1 MRACAYLYIIL
12 IRVKVDQKKKD
23 QKEKQEG
30 CITITSNRK
39 SGVSEEPSAIEAGG
53 SATIAETTV
62 RMSLKSLLTLRE
74 VTSVTLFLLSLE
86 EEEGKKEGE
95 GEGEEAQSSVFTN
108 DGASLY
114 VYEYALHGRLLVP
127 TVISSVNLSC
137 LRQGS
142 SSNSSSS
149 STCSSS
155 ICICTIQIQYYL
167 SLIKGFE
174 NGTVR
179 RIHILLGSFIICF
192 SLLVDAIFF
201 L

>member
-1 MRACAYLYIIL
+1 
-12 IRVKVDQKKKD
+12 VKVDQKKKD

-62 RMSLKSLLTLRE
+62 RMSTLIKSLLTLRE

-114 VYEYALHGRLLVP
+114 EYALHGRLLAP
-127 TVISSVNLSC
+127 TVISSILSC

-142 SSNSSSS
+142 SSSSSI
-149 STCSSS
+149 C

-167 SLIKGFE
+167 SLIKGLE

-179 RIHILLGSFIICF
+179 
-192 SLLVDAIFF
+192 
-201 L
+201 

>member
-1 MRACAYLYIIL
+1 M
-12 IRVKVDQKKKD
+12 KVDQKKKD

-30 CITITSNRK
+30 CSTNNRNRK
-39 SGVSEEPSAIEAGG
+39 SEVSEETGAIEAGG

-114 VYEYALHGRLLVP
+114 EYALHGRLLAP

-137 LRQGS
+137 H
-142 SSNSSSS
+142 NI
-149 STCSSS
+149 

-167 SLIKGFE
+167 SLIKGLE

-179 RIHILLGSFIICF
+179 
-192 SLLVDAIFF
+192 
-201 L
+201 

>member
-1 MRACAYLYIIL
+1 M
-12 IRVKVDQKKKD
+12 KVDQKKKD
-23 QKEKQEG
+23 QKEKEEG
-30 CITITSNRK
+30 CITTTSNRK
-39 SGVSEEPSAIEAGG
+39 SEVSEETGAIEAGG

-62 RMSLKSLLTLRE
+62 RMSTLIKSLLTLRE

-95 GEGEEAQSSVFTN
+95 GEGEEAQSSVFEN
-108 DGASLY
+108 DGASL
-114 VYEYALHGRLLVP
+114 YEYALHGRLLAP

-149 STCSSS
+149 SSSS

-167 SLIKGFE
+167 SLIKGLE

-179 RIHILLGSFIICF
+179 
-192 SLLVDAIFF
+192 
-201 L
+201 

>member
-30 CITITSNRK
+30 CTTNNRNRK
-39 SGVSEEPSAIEAGG
+39 SGVSGEPGAIEAGG

-62 RMSLKSLLTLRE
+62 RMSTLKDLLTLRE
-74 VTSVTLFLLSLE
+74 VTSVTLFLLSLV

-114 VYEYALHGRLLVP
+114 EYALHGRMLAP

-142 SSNSSSS
+142 SSSSS
-149 STCSSS
+149 SSS

-167 SLIKGFE
+167 SLIKGLE

-179 RIHILLGSFIICF
+179 
-192 SLLVDAIFF
+192 
-201 L
+201 

>member
-30 CITITSNRK
+30 CTTNNRNRK
-39 SGVSEEPSAIEAGG
+39 SEVSEETGAIEAGG

-62 RMSLKSLLTLRE
+62 RMSTLKSVLTLRE
-74 VTSVTLFLLSLE
+74 VTSVTLFLLSLEE

-108 DGASLY
+108 DGASLC
-114 VYEYALHGRLLVP
+114 EYALHGRLLAP

-142 SSNSSSS
+142 SSSS
-149 STCSSS
+149 SSS

-167 SLIKGFE
+167 SLIKGLE

-179 RIHILLGSFIICF
+179 
-192 SLLVDAIFF
+192 
-201 L
+201 

>member
-1 MRACAYLYIIL
+1 M
-12 IRVKVDQKKKD
+12 KVDQKKKD

-39 SGVSEEPSAIEAGG
+39 SEVSEEKGAIEAGG

-86 EEEGKKEGE
+86 EEEEGKKEGE
-95 GEGEEAQSSVFTN
+95 GEGEEAQSSVFEN
-108 DGASLY
+108 GGASLC
-114 VYEYALHGRLLVP
+114 EYALHGRMLAP

-142 SSNSSSS
+142 SSSSSS
-149 STCSSS
+149 IC

-167 SLIKGFE
+167 SLIKGLE

-179 RIHILLGSFIICF
+179 
-192 SLLVDAIFF
+192 
-201 L
+201 

>member
-12 IRVKVDQKKKD
+12 VRVKVDQKKKD

-30 CITITSNRK
+30 CTTNNHNRK
-39 SGVSEEPSAIEAGG
+39 SGVSEEPGAIEAGG

-95 GEGEEAQSSVFTN
+95 GEGEEAQSSVFEN
-108 DGASLY
+108 DGASL
-114 VYEYALHGRLLVP
+114 YEYALHGRLLAP

-142 SSNSSSS
+142 SSSI
-149 STCSSS
+149 C

-167 SLIKGFE
+167 SLIKGLE

-179 RIHILLGSFIICF
+179 
-192 SLLVDAIFF
+192 
-201 L
+201 